1 MKTTFKL
8 SSFNY
13 LGIFTVAL
21 IVSIIFHILIE
32 APAATAWSLSLK
44 WLTTPKRSDVTPTQS
59 RKAENQATDKNE
71 IDKTDNKTEEL

>member
-1 MKTTFKL
+1 MKTILIL
-8 SSFNY
+8 SYFDY

-32 APAATAWSLSLK
+32 APAATSWSLTLK
-44 WLTTPKRSDVTPTQS
+44 WLTTPKRSDVSPTPS
-59 RKAENQATDKNE
+59 RKAENQATDNNE